1 MSPSHPHQPP
11 QAPAQTSVT
20 PELGELRAQRSLE
33 GHSIQP
39 LRKSQLGEGSK
50 RPVWGVW
57 LVWRGERAAREVE
70 QSHRRALLSF
80 ICDQGC
86 DCSPPPRPRAKE
98 WQWLDTGMQ
107 CWGCRQRGLLLPGPC
122 RFLWGHPQCP
132 AGGLTLCG
140 SRVDGCGPC
149 SSSWSQVTWAV
160 GGRGPDGTQGPT
172 PIPAQHRRLSG
183 DWLGV

>member
-39 LRKSQLGEGSK
+39 LRKSQRGEGSK

-98 WQWLDTGMQ
+98 TPGVAVAGHRHAVLGLQAERAASSRTLQIPLGSSPVPCWRPHSVWQSCG
-107 CWGCRQRGLLLPGPC
+107 R
-122 RFLWGHPQCP
+122 LWP
-132 AGGLTLCG
+132 LF
-140 SRVDGCGPC
+140 
-149 SSSWSQVTWAV
+149 
-160 GGRGPDGTQGPT
+160 
-172 PIPAQHRRLSG
+172 
-183 DWLGV
+183 